1 MCGSFLIPGNKVLQA
16 GLYMVKL
23 SDAQHGCIA
32 KDEAE
37 LNISSILMC
46 PLLSNGFSYS
56 LVLIMT

>member
-23 SDAQHGCIA
+23 SDAQHGCVA
-32 KDEAE
+32 KDE